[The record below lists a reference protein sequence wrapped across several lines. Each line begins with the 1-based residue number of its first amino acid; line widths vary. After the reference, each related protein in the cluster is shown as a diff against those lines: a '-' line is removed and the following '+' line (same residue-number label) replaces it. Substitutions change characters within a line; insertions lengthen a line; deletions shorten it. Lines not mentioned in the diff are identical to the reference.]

1 MSNNATW
8 TIIDRGEPDS
18 YFAIW
23 DLIDYM
29 GQGTILSENCR
40 LLKEVWEENALTN
53 SYGNGS
59 AELLESVMPDY
70 MVKKQMVDF
79 VQGLIYCLVPTDGNS
94 FNADLAQ
101 QFEEVVTKG
110 FESMKS
116 KLSSTPL
123 EFIEQGFKKLNEDR
137 IKNGDPAVA
146 EKFEVVRGNIGYLTA
161 KKILA
166 DGIDIS
172 AWSTSFKYFT
182 NYYTN
187 IILKKGKEEE
197 LKKSDFY

>member
-110 FESMKS
+110 FESMS
-116 KLSSTPL
+116 RKLSSTPL
-123 EFIEQGFKKLNEDR
+123 EFIEQGLRN
-137 IKNGDPAVA
+137 
-146 EKFEVVRGNIGYLTA
+146 
-161 KKILA
+161 
-166 DGIDIS
+166 
-172 AWSTSFKYFT
+172 
-182 NYYTN
+182 
-187 IILKKGKEEE
+187 
-197 LKKSDFY
+197 